1 MTEHPLE
8 PFEPEID
15 ALLDRERAAAP
26 PAAALD
32 RLWSRVTHSVA
43 ASHDPAVSTK
53 EGDAAG
59 RLSPSGK
66 ALVLAALGIGG
77 VLGAG
82 LHALLRPPPGERV
95 VYVERAKPPIA
106 PATSSSSTPVPSLL
120 ASAPQV
126 APPALSSGVP
136 RRPPAADAPAVSS
149 LLAERETLDRA
160 RSALAQWDG
169 ARALALVDEHTRMF
183 PRPQLAEEREALG
196 VQALVIAG
204 RYAEARARGAQ
215 FRATWPSSL
224 FLPAVD
230 ATLDSIP

>member
-1 MTEHPLE
+1 MTDHRLEPLE
-8 PFEPEID
+8 PELD
-15 ALLDRERAAAP
+15 ALLGRERAAAP

-32 RLWSRVTHSVA
+32 RVWSRVTRSLA
-43 ASHDPAVSTK
+43 ASHDPTK
-53 EGDAAG
+53 EGHAAG
-59 RLSPSGK
+59 PLSPTAK

-82 LHALLRPPPGERV
+82 LHALLRPAPGERV
-95 VYVERAKPPIA
+95 VYVERAKQPFA
-106 PATSSSSTPVPSLL
+106 PVASSSSPPVPPLL

-126 APPALSSGVP
+126 TPPAPSSGVP
-136 RRPPAADAPAVSS
+136 RRPQAADAPAVSS